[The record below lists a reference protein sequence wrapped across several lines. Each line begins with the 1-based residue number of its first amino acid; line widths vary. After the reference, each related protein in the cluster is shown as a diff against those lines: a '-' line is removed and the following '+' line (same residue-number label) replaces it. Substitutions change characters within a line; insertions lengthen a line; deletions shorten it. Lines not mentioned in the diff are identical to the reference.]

1 MKRSN
6 GLNALIRLTIAVV
19 ALSGL
24 ISAYLLNRSPDY
36 TTSGKVLLTLCVI
49 SVLLLIFEGIVFQN
63 HTRKSIAKLAT
74 AISKTEKNSLMNFPA
89 PAVIIDSKATILWY
103 NKRFAMDILATE
115 EAYGWKITDI
125 GNIDMQK
132 VFTPNGDLVCLSKR
146 FYEAKAVHNEQ
157 AKGALALIFFNDIS
171 DYIELKYE
179 TRQSHKAV
187 IIISVDNL
195 DDIMAN
201 IRESEKAH
209 IVVEIEKLIE
219 NFVENTTAVTK
230 KTASDRFYIYMEE
243 RHLAPIIE
251 SRFKILEQARKI
263 TVDGRNSITL
273 SIGVGRSGEASSVA
287 PGCSSSNSR
296 MALIISSTLPIRSS
310 AESSSS
316 FRKNSL

>member
-1 MKRSN
+1 VKRSK

-132 VFTPNGDLVCLSKR
+132 VFTPN
-146 FYEAKAVHNEQ
+146 
-157 AKGALALIFFNDIS
+157 
-171 DYIELKYE
+171 
-179 TRQSHKAV
+179 
-187 IIISVDNL
+187 
-195 DDIMAN
+195 
-201 IRESEKAH
+201 
-209 IVVEIEKLIE
+209 
-219 NFVENTTAVTK
+219 
-230 KTASDRFYIYMEE
+230 
-243 RHLAPIIE
+243 
-251 SRFKILEQARKI
+251 
-263 TVDGRNSITL
+263 
-273 SIGVGRSGEASSVA
+273 
-287 PGCSSSNSR
+287 
-296 MALIISSTLPIRSS
+296 
-310 AESSSS
+310 
-316 FRKNSL
+316 